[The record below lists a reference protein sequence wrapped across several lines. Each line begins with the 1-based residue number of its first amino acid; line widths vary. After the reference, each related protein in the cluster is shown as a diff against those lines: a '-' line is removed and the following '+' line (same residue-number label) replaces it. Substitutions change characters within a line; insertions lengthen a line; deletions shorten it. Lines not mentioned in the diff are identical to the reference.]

1 MDKKLQNLMALK
13 LNNMNF
19 ININFH
25 RQYRYQISSLL
36 INKILN
42 TSVVT
47 KIKKILGPYHILFRN
62 DYA

>member
-47 KIKKILGPYHILFRN
+47 KIKKILGPYHILSRN

>member
-47 KIKKILGPYHILFRN
+47 KIKKILGPYHILSRN
-62 DYA
+62 NYA

>member
-1 MDKKLQNLMALK
+1 MALK

-47 KIKKILGPYHILFRN
+47 KIKKILGPYHILSRN
-62 DYA
+62 NYA

>member
-47 KIKKILGPYHILFRN
+47 KIKKILGPYQILSRN